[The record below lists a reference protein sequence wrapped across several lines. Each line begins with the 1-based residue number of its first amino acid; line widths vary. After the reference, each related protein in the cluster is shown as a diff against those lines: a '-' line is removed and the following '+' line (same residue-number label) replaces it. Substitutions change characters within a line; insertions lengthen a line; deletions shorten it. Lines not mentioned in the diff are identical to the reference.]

1 MNSLPKEP
9 SPKPNTQTYENQFSR
24 SSEISTKPVTVDVW
38 IDFGSPTCRAGL
50 TKLNLAI
57 KEFGKPVTVKLHAF
71 RIDPNAPADYGMTTI
86 EALCA
91 NENITPERANQM
103 LEKVHEMGREVGLN
117 FNFDIARGGNT
128 IDAFRITYL
137 AQEHKKQLEV
147 AEALFTAH
155 FEQGILISDHQ
166 ELKKLA
172 LAHGLPESEIDA
184 VLSSNKYTSD
194 VETDEKLVITLKME
208 QHPYFI
214 FGSRINIV
222 GVKSPDEY
230 AAFLNLC
237 N

>member
-1 MNSLPKEP
+1 M
-9 SPKPNTQTYENQFSR
+9 PNTE
-24 SSEISTKPVTVDVW
+24 TKPVNVDVW

-50 TKLNLAI
+50 TQLNRAI
-57 KEFGKPVTVKLHAF
+57 EKFGKPVIVKLHAF

-103 LEKVHEMGREVGLN
+103 LEKVHELGREVGLN

-128 IDAFRITYL
+128 MDAFRITYL
-137 AQEHKKQLEV
+137 AQEHNKQLEV

-155 FEQGILISDHQ
+155 FEQGILISDHK

-214 FGSRINIV
+214 FGSCINIA
-222 GVKSPDEY
+222 GVKFPEDYLE
-230 AAFLNLC
+230 ALHQVV
-237 N
+237 